1 MAKLATCPSCTTQLA
16 LPEKATLSDRARC
29 PRCQEEFL
37 LMETVQFSIPEA
49 ELLPPVEPEVES
61 IAPSICEDE
70 YAPTTFARETASDAE
85 DSAEAPEPE
94 TLPVSATPSTQ
105 KTLSDWEARLKR
117 AIAADVDD
125 VPLEDEST
133 LPQFEFRNLTTKAPA
148 AKTESIPE
156 TQDYAVPDDDL
167 FPRTIAKPSPQ
178 RDEWSPEEAYAPEE
192 YSLDDEPVIDSYAEH
207 DAEEPEPVIAFN
219 VQTGSAPRNKRKRS
233 VLRTLVSA
241 GLGIVGIPLGLY
253 ALLWLRGPAGD
264 VLHVAQYVP
273 SFMLPASFDKPD
285 FDPSRDQLAEQPAT
299 PSIDDNEALVADE
312 NKLPEAEPLVRDDP
326 AVAPAS
332 AEEPVY
338 RGPIFAPV
346 NASEFNELLAAAEPV
361 AAQLGTG
368 DLKSKES
375 VARKGQAYMALARLG
390 DRSSYLNWPGHTP
403 EEMTKTLL
411 AKQLFETTLRDE
423 IVRRDLPQIAL
434 RWWQYAERP
443 SPGIV
448 LTGRVERLETT
459 AIGTIAFVSLSTEP
473 VAPEI
478 PVLVGNAEHREG
490 EQIGIVGSIMT
501 NPQEQM
507 PALEVTTYPLVI
519 AHFSFPL
526 AGNTTP
532 AETQVSVPT
541 Q

>member
-16 LPEKATLSDRARC
+16 LPEQATLSDRARC

-49 ELLPPVEPEVES
+49 ELLPPVEVETETF
-61 IAPSICEDE
+61 APTVEDQ
-70 YAPTTFARETASDAE
+70 YAPTTFARETASDGE
-85 DSAEAPEPE
+85 ESIEGSESE

-125 VPLEDEST
+125 LPQEEETT

-148 AKTESIPE
+148 AKTEPTPE
-156 TQDYAVPDDDL
+156 PEDYAVSDDDL
-167 FPRTIAKPSPQ
+167 FPQTTAKSAPQ
-178 RDEWSPEEAYAPEE
+178 RDDWSPEDAYAPEE
-192 YSLDDEPVIDSYAEH
+192 YSADDEPVIDSYTDH
-207 DAEEPEPVIAFN
+207 DAEEPEPAIAFN
-219 VQTGSAPRNKRKRS
+219 VQTDSAPRNKRKRNP
-233 VLRTLVSA
+233 LRTLASA
-241 GLGIVGIPLGLY
+241 SLGVVGIPLGLY
-253 ALLWLRGPAGD
+253 ALLWLRGPSGD
-264 VLHVAQYVP
+264 VLHLAQYVP
-273 SFMLPASFDKPD
+273 SFLLPAAFEKPSFEE
-285 FDPSRDQLAEQPAT
+285 LAEQPSTTTSREAVT
-299 PSIDDNEALVADE
+299 GPLSDDAETEIAS
-312 NKLPEAEPLVRDDP
+312 AEPLLRDDP

-346 NASEFNELLAAAEPV
+346 NASEFNELLAVAEPV
-361 AAQLGTG
+361 VTQLGTG

-375 VARKGQAYMALARLG
+375 VARKGQAYMALARLA

-403 EEMTKTLL
+403 EEATKTLL
-411 AKQLFETTLRDE
+411 AKQLFDRTLRDE
-423 IVRRDLPQIAL
+423 VVQRDLPQIAL

-443 SPGIV
+443 SSGIV

-490 EQIGIVGSIMT
+490 ERIGIVGSIMT

-507 PALEVTTYPLVI
+507 PALEVTAYPLVI

-526 AGNTTP
+526 ADDNIS
-532 AETQVSVPT
+532 AETQVSEPT

>member
-16 LPEKATLSDRARC
+16 LPEQATLSDRARC

-49 ELLPPVEPEVES
+49 ELLPPVEVEVETF
-61 IAPSICEDE
+61 APTVEDE
-70 YAPTTFARETASDAE
+70 YAPTTFARETASDE
-85 DSAEAPEPE
+85 GESIEASESE
-94 TLPVSATPSTQ
+94 TLPVSA
-105 KTLSDWEARLKR
+105 TLSDWEARLKR

-125 VPLEDEST
+125 LPPEEEST
-133 LPQFEFRNLTTKAPA
+133 LPQFEFRNLTAKAPA
-148 AKTESIPE
+148 AKTEPLPE
-156 TQDYAVPDDDL
+156 PQDYAVSDDDL
-167 FPRTIAKPSPQ
+167 FPLAIAKPAQ
-178 RDEWSPEEAYAPEE
+178 ERDEWSPEDAYAPEE
-192 YSLDDEPVIDSYAEH
+192 YSADDEPVIDSYAE
-207 DAEEPEPVIAFN
+207 EREPAIAFT
-219 VQTGSAPRNKRKRS
+219 VQTDSAPRNKRKRS
-233 VLRTLVSA
+233 TLRTMASA
-241 GLGIVGIPLGLY
+241 SLGVVGIPLGLY
-253 ALLWLRGPAGD
+253 ALLWLRGPSGD
-264 VLHVAQYVP
+264 VLHIAKYVP

-285 FDPSRDQLAEQPAT
+285 FDSSAEQLAEQPAA
-299 PSIDDNEALVADE
+299 PSSDGNEAIVAVE
-312 NKLPEAEPLVRDDP
+312 NELPEAEPLLRDDP

-332 AEEPVY
+332 AEEPIY

-346 NASEFNELLAAAEPV
+346 NAGEFSELLAAAEPV

-375 VARKGQAYMALARLG
+375 VAIKGQAYMALARLA

-403 EEMTKTLL
+403 EETTKTLL

-423 IVRRDLPQIAL
+423 IVQRDLPQIAL

-459 AIGTIAFVSLSTEP
+459 AIGTIAFMSLSTEP

-478 PVLVGNAEHREG
+478 PVLLSVDHGEG

-501 NPQEQM
+501 TPQEQM

-519 AHFSFPL
+519 AHFSCPL
-526 AGNTTP
+526 AGDTIS
-532 AETQVSVPT
+532 AETQVSEPT
-541 Q
+541 R